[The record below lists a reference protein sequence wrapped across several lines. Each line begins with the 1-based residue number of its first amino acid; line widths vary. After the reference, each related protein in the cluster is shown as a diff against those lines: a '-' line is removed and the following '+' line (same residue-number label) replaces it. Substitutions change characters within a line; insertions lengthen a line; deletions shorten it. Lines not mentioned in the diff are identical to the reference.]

1 MLLWRRSKTGSEKIL
16 DQTQIGPAERSALI
30 LQTVNLVDALR
41 LVAYFRVT
49 LPERIEFVRKGE
61 ILSIRAEHL

>member
-1 MLLWRRSKTGSEKIL
+1 MIRHKLG
-16 DQTQIGPAERSALI
+16 QQNGVALI

-61 ILSIRAEHL
+61 ILPIGADHL